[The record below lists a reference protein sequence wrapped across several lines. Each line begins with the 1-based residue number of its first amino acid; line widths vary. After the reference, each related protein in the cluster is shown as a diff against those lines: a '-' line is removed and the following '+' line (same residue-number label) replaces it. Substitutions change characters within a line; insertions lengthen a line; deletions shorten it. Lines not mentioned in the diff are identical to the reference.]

1 MQLIT
6 SFTQP
11 HSYSMQ
17 TSKVIP
23 ILIIL
28 IWTHF
33 FCFNAYSN
41 NLDSMEVSHL
51 FDRAV
56 RVSSSQPDSAIYYL
70 GVCKEY
76 YLDKSDQQK
85 ALECLLIMIE
95 INKKTL
101 NYGPA
106 YDQSWE
112 ALTIVNEV
120 SDSIL
125 ISKTYRSIG
134 MLYSY
139 FWQAESE
146 EYLLKAIAIDRAL
159 LRVGKIDKSSMI
171 PSYYDVMLQYR
182 YQEKYELATTYL
194 DTCFILADQVNQHPV
209 NRGFLEAEAANLE
222 IIRGNYK
229 EALSILLK
237 IEAIFEGI
245 PETQLT
251 IENNKSFLIIIYFY
265 IGNAYTKLGEEEK
278 AISYFK
284 KSLSTMGKYKS
295 HLGLR
300 SALHMNLTELFTGQ
314 GNYKAALNHLAAAKN
329 ENDLTF
335 DTRAFS
341 NKKIVQIKN
350 QYKEDLDRRNAEIAR
365 INLELS
371 QHQSELL
378 EKEKTLLINQ
388 VIIGTIL
395 ILLLIGGLLAYMRNQ
410 KIRME
415 GEKALIRAESRLK
428 QENARNIIEL
438 KNKELTTYAL
448 QYIEKDKTITELLQH
463 IKENPSDTK
472 SYKKIEQSVKRNESI
487 QWEDFKN
494 RFLEVHKDFYNRL
507 VAKHPSISATEIKH
521 IALMKLNFSGKEI
534 ADMMGVSHSTV
545 HISRYRLK
553 KKLDIDKD
561 HNLREYI
568 NSI

>member
-1 MQLIT
+1 MQSQFVSMAKFLNQITTFKGSLLTLLLTLIVSPST
-6 SFTQP
+6 EARNQD
-11 HSYSMQ
+11 
-17 TSKVIP
+17 
-23 ILIIL
+23 
-28 IWTHF
+28 
-33 FCFNAYSN
+33 
-41 NLDSMEVSHL
+41 LDSLGVQQL
-51 FDRAV
+51 YIKAV
-56 RVSSSQPDSAIYYL
+56 NISSSQPDSAVHYLEICKRYYL
-70 GVCKEY
+70 QHGNSQSAV
-76 YLDKSDQQK
+76 
-85 ALECLLIMIE
+85 ECLLDMIE
-95 INKKTL
+95 IGKKTL
-101 NYGPA
+101 NYEPA
-106 YDQSWE
+106 YDNSWE
-112 ALTIVNEV
+112 ALSIIGEVN
-120 SDSIL
+120 DSI
-125 ISKTYRSIG
+125 IKSRTYRSIG

-139 FWQAESE
+139 FLQKESE
-146 EYLLKAIAIDRAL
+146 EYLLKAIAIDKELVRA
-159 LRVGKIDKSSMI
+159 GKVDKSSLI
-171 PSYYDVMLQYR
+171 PTYYDMMLLYSYR
-182 YQEKYELATTYL
+182 KNFKVAAQYL
-194 DTCFILADQVNQHPV
+194 DTCLVLSDQVNQHPV
-209 NRGFLEAEAANLE
+209 NRGFLEAEAAHFNSL
-222 IIRGNYK
+222 RGNFK
-229 EALSILLK
+229 EALPLLFK
-237 IEAIFEGI
+237 VKDIFEEI
-245 PETQLT
+245 PEQQLT
-251 IENNKSFLIIIYFY
+251 IQSNKGFLVPIYMYIGEAYAGLDDRHMAIAYFKESLETMNKYKAHQGLRSFLHM
-265 IGNAYTKLGEEEK
+265 KLSECFE
-278 AISYFK
+278 SV
-284 KSLSTMGKYKS
+284 GKYKV
-295 HLGLR
+295 
-300 SALHMNLTELFTGQ
+300 ALD
-314 GNYKAALNHLAAAKN
+314 HLAMAKA
-329 ENDLTF
+329 ENDKVY

-350 QYKEDLDRRNAEIAR
+350 QYKEDLDRRNAEIVR

-371 QHQSELL
+371 QNQSELL
-378 EKEKTLLINQ
+378 AKEKTLLINR

-395 ILLLIGGLLAYMRNQ
+395 ILLFIGGLLAYMRNQ
-410 KIRME
+410 KIRLE

-448 QYIEKDKTITELLQH
+448 QYIEKDKTISELLQH